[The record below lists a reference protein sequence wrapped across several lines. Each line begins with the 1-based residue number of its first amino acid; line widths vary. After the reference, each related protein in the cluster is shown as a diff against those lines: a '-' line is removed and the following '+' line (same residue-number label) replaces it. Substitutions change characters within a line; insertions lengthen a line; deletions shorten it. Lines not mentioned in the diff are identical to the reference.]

1 METGIQ
7 VSSLKPLLVNAV
19 GVDMA
24 FEKIA
29 RMGVR
34 TVQLQWIDRSVR
46 PSEIAALLKKWELK
60 SVSVQDLYTLV
71 REDLDYYVELN
82 RLTGGSWLCISR
94 IPEAYRS
101 TNGLE
106 RYAEELTELQRR
118 LEPLGQRLCYHP
130 VWGDFEP
137 VGNIDPVLWLMER
150 LPWLELCPDLYH
162 LARAGKD
169 LCDWLRRYAGR
180 VCMVHFKDALMR
192 SDGTEVLVP
201 AGHGD
206 IDWTGT
212 VRACLETGVSYAF
225 VEQERWDR
233 DPYDCLGE
241 ALGWLK
247 QEMGEWA

>member
-7 VSSLKPLLVNAV
+7 VSSLKPLLVNAA
-19 GVDMA
+19 GVDLA

-29 RMGVR
+29 RLGVR

-46 PSEIAALLKKWELK
+46 PSEIAALLEKWELK
-60 SVSVQDLYTLV
+60 SVSVQDLYTVV

-82 RLTGGSWLCISR
+82 RLTGGRWLCISR
-94 IPEAYRS
+94 IPEVYRS
-101 TNGLE
+101 ANGLE
-106 RYAEELTELQRR
+106 RFAQELTELQRR
-118 LEPLGQRLCYHP
+118 LEPLGQRLCFHP
-130 VWGDFEP
+130 VRGDFEP

-150 LPWLELCPDLYH
+150 LPWLELCLDLYH

-201 AGHGD
+201 AGQGD